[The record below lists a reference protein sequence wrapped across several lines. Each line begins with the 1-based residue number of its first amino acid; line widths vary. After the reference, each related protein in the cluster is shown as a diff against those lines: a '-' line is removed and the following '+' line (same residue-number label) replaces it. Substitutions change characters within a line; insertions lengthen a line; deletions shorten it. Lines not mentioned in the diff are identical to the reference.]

1 MSKKIIYLLSLLM
14 ALSLVFA
21 GCKKASTAPTGEGP
35 TKEDEVKPP
44 ENLDATGG
52 LMPDSAE
59 LDKYKER
66 PIQKSTEVAKYQNGD
81 YMRNPVIT
89 VVGNKTVVVFYE
101 IRHQTAGAGND
112 VALTGDN
119 GVSIAYVQS
128 KNSGISFSTALGDVK
143 YVGGKSTGPDN
154 AHGAPIVFYDKINN
168 KIIVVASAGIGLSSG
183 VYNGT
188 TKVSKLQY
196 SVASIGADNTVGDFG
211 VGDFGEWKNINDPGS
226 VAKNG
231 YTQFGTHS
239 ARGTVADDGTLLL
252 PVTLADYTQPT
263 SKFGY
268 VLYTGTVDSSKN
280 TVTWIAT
287 TKKVDMPNNSGV
299 VKETRIPKG
308 TSESDYVYLAV
319 SSDTKRISQ
328 GKGPQAPSSANIQG
342 SDGSAGT
349 LVVPNWFGD
358 ASYNPKNISGGT
370 KQAILSHVLETEQDL
385 AIRLVDA
392 DFANQQG
399 KSFQLGGAYTEN
411 SKSSSMD
418 VLGDGT
424 IVMIAEGGKVTDA
437 ATRPFYIYFSRFS
450 QASTRPFYIYFSR
463 FSQAYI
469 ANQTK

>member
-44 ENLDATGG
+44 SNLGATGG

-66 PIQKSTEVAKYQNGD
+66 PIQRSTEVAKYQNGD

-128 KNSGISFSTALGDVK
+128 KDSGISFSTALGDVK
-143 YVGGKSTGPDN
+143 YVGGKSTGPEN

-183 VYNGT
+183 VYKAGT
-188 TKVSKLQY
+188 KESKLQC
-196 SVASIGADNTVGDFG
+196 SVADIKDDTVGEFG
-211 VGDFGEWKNINDPGS
+211 QWQDMQAPGD
-226 VAKNG
+226 VVMNG
-231 YTQFGTHS
+231 YTQYGTHS
-239 ARGTVADDGTLLL
+239 ARGTIADDGKTLLL
-252 PVTLADYTQPT
+252 PVTLADYTQNP

-268 VLYTGTVDSSKN
+268 VLYTGTVNGDK
-280 TVTWIAT
+280 VTWTAT
-287 TKKVDMPNNSGV
+287 TKRVNMPNNSGV

-308 TSESDYVYLAV
+308 TGENDYVYLAV

-358 ASYNPKNISGGT
+358 ASYNPKTISGGT

-399 KSFQLGGAYTEN
+399 KSFQLGDAYTGN

-424 IVMIAEGGKVTDA
+424 IVMIAEGGKVENA
-437 ATRPFYIYFSRFS
+437 PANN
-450 QASTRPFYIYFSR
+450 RPFYIYFSR

>member
-1 MSKKIIYLLSLLM
+1 MNKKIIYLLSLLM

-21 GCKKASTAPTGEGP
+21 GCKKASTAPGGDGP
-35 TKEDEVKPP
+35 IKDDEVKPP
-44 ENLDATGG
+44 TDLGNGG
-52 LMPDSAE
+52 LFTEQSK
-59 LDKYKER
+59 LDEYKEK
-66 PIQKSTEVAKYQNGD
+66 PIQKSTEVAKYENKN

-89 VVGNKTVVVFYE
+89 VVGGKTVVVFYE

-143 YVGGKSTGPDN
+143 YVGGKSTGPEN

-196 SVASIGADNTVGDFG
+196 SVATITGDTVGEFG
-211 VGDFGEWKNINDPGS
+211 KWQDITFDNKY
-226 VAKNG
+226 G

-239 ARGTVADDGTLLL
+239 ARGTVVADGKTLLL
-252 PVTLADYTQPT
+252 PVTLATYPADGNNLN
-263 SKFGY
+263 SSVFGY
-268 VLYTGTVDSSKN
+268 VLYTGTVNAADN
-280 TVTWIAT
+280 TVTWT
-287 TKKVDMPNNSGV
+287 QKGNKVDMPTDGT
-299 VKETRIPKG
+299 KETRIPKG
-308 TSESDYVYLAV
+308 TSESDYIALAV
-319 SSDTKRISQ
+319 NAQTTRLYKGQ
-328 GKGPQAPSSANIQG
+328 GQNAVPAKTPIVG

-349 LVVPNWFGD
+349 LVVPNWYGEQ
-358 ASYNPKNISGGT
+358 SYNPSSLTGGT
-370 KQAILSHVLETEQDL
+370 PQSILSHVLALEQNL

-399 KSFQLGGAYTEN
+399 KSFQLGGAYTGN

-450 QASTRPFYIYFSR
+450 QA
-463 FSQAYI
+463 YI